1 MPHVKYYLLRKA
13 KEQST
18 FVKWKL
24 LLPLPM
30 FHQLL
35 HRSCPRW
42 STVLN
47 APLILLSL
55 EFPPL
60 GCSFIFQAHHLLHF
74 YKMSSLSQVLS
85 SGHCSSPHWAIVAI
99 LILLITEYAL
109 ISHIYVLARALYLVG
124 LQAPQSQHTE
134 SIHQLTFSSL
144 VHAISFKHRMSQP
157 VP

>member
-1 MPHVKYYLLRKA
+1 MQSAKNRHSLCPFFAFIMYKFNFPISRWMPRVKYYLLRKA

-47 APLILLSL
+47 ASLILLSL

-74 YKMSSLSQVLS
+74 HKMSSLSQVLS
-85 SGHCSSPHWAIVAI
+85 SGHCSSPHWAIVAT
-99 LILLITEYAL
+99 LI
-109 ISHIYVLARALYLVG
+109 
-124 LQAPQSQHTE
+124 
-134 SIHQLTFSSL
+134 F
-144 VHAISFKHRMSQP
+144 
-157 VP
+157 